1 MKKTGKRRARGK
13 RTPWRIGGH
22 TRELGHSEPGTKLS
36 SSLGQEGFGYKFI
49 YLFICIFMTQSHT
62 VAQTGLELTM

>member
-1 MKKTGKRRARGK
+1 MKKTEENVEQEEKGHLGGR
-13 RTPWRIGGH
+13 GH

-36 SSLGQEGFGYKFI
+36 SSLGQEGCGYKFI
-49 YLFICIFMTQSHT
+49 YLFMTQSHT